1 MFTILHISDLHFG
14 PPYVPHV
21 GEAVLRAAEE
31 LNPDV
36 IVASGDFTQRAKV
49 NEYADARAFLNT
61 LPPRPIIVTPGNH
74 DVPLYRVFER
84 IFAPHKNY
92 KEYISPELNS
102 VHRFEHAVIVSIDS
116 TAPLRAITNGR
127 IDDWQLDFCAREFE
141 NTPAGVSRIVV
152 AHHHFAPA
160 PDYEGG
166 QVMPQAKRAIDR
178 FTDLRVEMVLGGH
191 LHRAYIGNSLDV
203 YPGEDR
209 EHGIIIV
216 QSGTTTSRRGRARER
231 EKNSLN
237 IIRIADERIRITH
250 YMYFDELAGFA
261 PISRHLFPRPGRRF
275 LGHLGEHEEGI
286 ALAPPVG
293 VPRPDDTIPAF
304 RSVEQPRS

>member
-1 MFTILHISDLHFG
+1 MD
-14 PPYVPHV
+14 
-21 GEAVLRAAEE
+21 R
-31 LNPDV
+31 
-36 IVASGDFTQRAKV
+36 
-49 NEYADARAFLNT
+49 
-61 LPPRPIIVTPGNH
+61 LPRLPTVVVPGNH
-74 DVPLYRVFER
+74 DVPLYRVGER
-84 IFAPHKNY
+84 IFEPYRLY
-92 KEYISPELNS
+92 KEYISPELDTVMRLEN
-102 VHRFEHAVIVSIDS
+102 AVIVALNS
-116 TAPLRAITNGR
+116 TAPLRAIVNGR
-127 IDDWQLDFCAREFE
+127 IRNEQLDLCDRTFSLL
-141 NTPAGVSRIVV
+141 PADVLRIVV

-166 QVMPQAKRAIDR
+166 QVMPHAKRAIDR

-216 QSGTTTSRRGRARER
+216 QSGTSTSRRGRARER

-237 IIRIADERIRITH
+237 IIRIAEERIRITH
-250 YMYFDELAGFA
+250 YMYFDELSGFA

-293 VPRPDDTIPAF
+293 VPRPG
-304 RSVEQPRS
+304 